1 MASAPFFAACL
12 AYAMAPGKSLP
23 WVCTPITIAV
33 LPALPVASMDS
44 APAKRSSVDKV
55 DQPLAICGQINPG
68 PPPRLQNFTS
78 LFRQSRSSLLSGVN
92 GVAAMGNS
100 PRKGFP
106 ATGGAAAALNFEN
119 AAPAATDP
127 SVFNRV
133 LRSISGVCSTMDF
146 TREVRVL

>member
-68 PPPRLQNFTS
+68 TPPRLQNFTS
-78 LFRQSRSSLLSGVN
+78 LFRQSRSNLLSGVN
-92 GVAAMGNS
+92 GLAAIGKS
-100 PRKGFP
+100 PLKGFV
-106 ATGGAAAALNFEN
+106 ALFLGLAARLNFEN

-133 LRSISGVCSTMDF
+133 LR
-146 TREVRVL
+146 

>member
-1 MASAPFFAACL
+1 M
-12 AYAMAPGKSLP
+12 
-23 WVCTPITIAV
+23 TIAV
-33 LPALPVASMDS
+33 FPPLPAAIMDS
-44 APAKRSSVDKV
+44 APANRSSVDRLV
-55 DQPLAICGQINPG
+55 HPLAICGQISPG
-68 PPPRLQNFTS
+68 TPPLLQNFTS

-106 ATGGAAAALNFEN
+106 ATGGAAATLNFEN

-133 LRSISGVCSTMDF
+133 LRSISGVCSTIDF
-146 TREVRVL
+146 PREVRVL